1 VLANTVLTNTVLT
14 NTVLTNTVLAK
25 APPTAPRPRAS
36 SEHGGTAMDVTSLRK
51 AHDDFLAVAA
61 EGGFGPPPAGE
72 WDADRILAHVALG
85 EMSGAAAALAIAAG
99 QRAVY
104 DNRSS
109 LDEWNLQRAVAGTS
123 GAGGPA
129 GLVRRYGD
137 LLCDI
142 AASLTERELDV
153 SLPVLI
159 ISKDQVLVDAP
170 RPLRSLLVGFGQ
182 VHLPGHA
189 EQLRG
194 LQR

>member
-1 VLANTVLTNTVLT
+1 
-14 NTVLTNTVLAK
+14 
-25 APPTAPRPRAS
+25 
-36 SEHGGTAMDVTSLRK
+36 MDVTRLRK

-61 EGGFGPPPAGE
+61 AGGFGPPPAGE

-104 DNRSS
+104 DNRPS
-109 LDEWNLQRAVAGTS
+109 LDEWNLQRVVREACAAGDMAS
-123 GAGGPA
+123 
-129 GLVRRYGD
+129 LVRRYGD

-142 AASLTERELDV
+142 AAGLTERELEV

-159 ISKDQVLVDAP
+159 LSKDQVLVDEP
-170 RPLRSLLVGFGQ
+170 RPLRSLLTGLGE
-182 VHLPGHA
+182 VHLPAHA

-194 LQR
+194 LRR

>member
-1 VLANTVLTNTVLT
+1 
-14 NTVLTNTVLAK
+14 
-25 APPTAPRPRAS
+25 
-36 SEHGGTAMDVTSLRK
+36 MDVTSLRK

-72 WDADRILAHVALG
+72 WDADQILAHVALG

-99 QRAVY
+99 QRAAY
-104 DNRSS
+104 DNRPS
-109 LDEWNLQRAVAGTS
+109 LDGWNLRRAVREASGLDGT
-123 GAGGPA
+123 A

-142 AASLTERELDV
+142 AAGLTERDLDV

-159 ISKDQVLVDAP
+159 ISKDQVLVDEP
-170 RPLRSLLVGFGQ
+170 RSLRSLLAGFGE

-189 EQLRG
+189 EQLRA
-194 LQR
+194 LRR